1 MEIILKTLINASW
14 IVAASTRCTNLQ
26 PTSGTINGDL
36 LLKLLN
42 FVLLFFQ
49 FSHSRKSWVGHMT
62 RFDCRHH
69 LNNRSIQWLHNKGRK
84 IEMKL
89 NKRKHLL
96 LQFSNIFVRKNVDVL
111 MISYLYVSK
120 KWFSREWMVFF
131 IKGKFAC
138 FSNNYWQRNQSLVN
152 LTKSV
157 EW

>member
-14 IVAASTRCTNLQ
+14 IFAASTRCTNLQ

-36 LLKLLN
+36 LLELLN

-69 LNNRSIQWLHNKGRK
+69 LNNRSIRWLHNKGRK
-84 IEMKL
+84 IQMKL
-89 NKRKHLL
+89 NKRKNLV
-96 LQFSNIFVRKNVDVL
+96 LQFPNIFVGKML
-111 MISYLYVSK
+111 LFL
-120 KWFSREWMVFF
+120 WFHIFMCQKDGFL
-131 IKGKFAC
+131 KGKFAC
-138 FSNNYWQRNQSLVN
+138 FTNNYRQRNQSLVN

-157 EW
+157 KW